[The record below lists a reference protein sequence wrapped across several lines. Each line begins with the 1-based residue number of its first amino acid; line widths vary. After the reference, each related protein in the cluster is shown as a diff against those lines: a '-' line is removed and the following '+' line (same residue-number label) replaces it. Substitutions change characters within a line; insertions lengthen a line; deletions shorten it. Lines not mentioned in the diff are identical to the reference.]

1 MNNLMNRQW
10 WAAAGTRCI
19 KTGAQAAL
27 GTIGA
32 SAAVI
37 GQVNW
42 EVVAGAAALAAVVS
56 LLTSLE
62 GLPEVST
69 ETTTAL
75 TPAAATT
82 TSDETTSTSKVIG
95 TVTVDVPVVATAEAA
110 TTAEADTTTAIDATT
125 TDTETAAGTTE
136 TPAVA
141 TPSVPAAT
149 GTDGVTTDGKGV

>member
-1 MNNLMNRQW
+1 MSNLTSKAW

-19 KTGAQAAL
+19 KTAAQAAL

-62 GLPEVST
+62 GLPEVDTGTAAAVTPVVAT
-69 ETTTAL
+69 ESTTAA
-75 TPAAATT
+75 TAGAAATT
-82 TSDETTSTSKVIG
+82 D
-95 TVTVDVPVVATAEAA
+95 
-110 TTAEADTTTAIDATT
+110 TTADGREA
-125 TDTETAAGTTE
+125 
-136 TPAVA
+136 
-141 TPSVPAAT
+141 
-149 GTDGVTTDGKGV
+149 

>member
-62 GLPEVST
+62 GLPEVDSG
-69 ETTTAL
+69 TTT
-75 TPAAATT
+75 TPVATADTAPVVDTAATADAATT
-82 TSDETTSTSKVIG
+82 TAPVVVTESTTAVTSPTSAVTNPTTTST
-95 TVTVDVPVVATAEAA
+95 DAA
-110 TTAEADTTTAIDATT
+110 
-125 TDTETAAGTTE
+125 
-136 TPAVA
+136 
-141 TPSVPAAT
+141 SVPAAT
-149 GTDGVTTDGKGV
+149 TAATADTTDTTTDKEA